1 MRKIL
6 SIIIILTFSQV
17 YSQTKYV
24 TTIHPFQEILKE
36 VVGDRGEVHQIL
48 PPGASPHTYELRPS
62 DLRAVA
68 SAKALF
74 YGSENLDAWA
84 LKFRNTHCIELIK
97 LVAADCLIHFEEE
110 HDDRQANVNLERDEK
125 EQHHHHASG
134 VDPHFWTDPLTVKNM
149 LAALTEKLCT
159 LDPTGCEIFRQN
171 SDKFSSQLDSLHSK
185 IKKMLIPIHGSKVMI
200 SHPFFQYF
208 FKRYGIEIVG
218 VIESSP
224 GREPTPREIKGLI
237 EQIKHENVKTI
248 FDHTQL
254 PDRAA
259 KIIAESTGI
268 KVYHLDPIGGV
279 PGRESYDELLLYN
292 ANIIL
297 EALR

>member
-1 MRKIL
+1 MRKVL
-6 SIIIILTFSQV
+6 SIIFILTCSHA

-24 TTIHPFQEILKE
+24 TTIHPFQEILSNII
-36 VVGDRGEVHQIL
+36 GDRGEVYRIF

-62 DLRAVA
+62 DLRTVA
-68 SAKALF
+68 AAKALF
-74 YGSENLDAWA
+74 YGAENLDSWA
-84 LKFRNTHCIELIK
+84 LKFNSTHSIELIQF
-97 LVAADCLIHFEEE
+97 VAEDFIIYFEEE
-110 HDDRQANVNLERDEK
+110 HEDQQADVLHEGNEK

-134 VDPHFWTDPLTVKNM
+134 VDPHFWTDPLTVKTM
-149 LAALTEKLCT
+149 LPVLIEKLCT
-159 LDPTGCEIFRQN
+159 LDPSGCEMFRQN
-171 SDKFSSQLDSLHSK
+171 ADKFSSQLDSLHSK
-185 IKKMLIPIHGSKVMI
+185 IKKMLAPIQNHKVMI

-208 FKRYGIEIVG
+208 FKRYGIELIG
-218 VIESSP
+218 VIEKNP
-224 GREPTPREIKGLI
+224 GREPTPREIKGFI
-237 EQIKHENVKTI
+237 EQIKHENVKAI

-279 PGRESYDELLLYN
+279 PGRQSYDDLILYN